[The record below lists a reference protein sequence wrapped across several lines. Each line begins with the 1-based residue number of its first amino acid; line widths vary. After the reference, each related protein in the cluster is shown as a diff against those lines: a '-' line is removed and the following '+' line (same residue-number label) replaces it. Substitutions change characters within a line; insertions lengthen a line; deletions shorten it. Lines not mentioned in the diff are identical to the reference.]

1 MNNIFGFDL
10 SKRSSP
16 SIVGEYFEIEDITK
30 KARTLR
36 IINTPGFNKN
46 SPDIKGMIKEMK
58 DAINKLEYTVL
69 YCLPLSPYSY
79 ISPADEATI
88 QNLSDVLGN
97 EIWKRCILLLTFS
110 DTVKADD
117 EQKKEI
123 FQDITRAFLEH
134 TRRLGSNLDGVK
146 SIFDYGSVTEQEKE
160 EFPGM
165 LLASPVA
172 QRREKVIDML
182 KGYISEDLNWTDTV
196 FFEMMKRTPNQ
207 SRHVFVSMK
216 YDFLTYNLLR
226 PVRPAVYTGVG
237 SVGSIIGGLTGL
249 FFSPPGITAGA
260 AAGAAVGLVAGAAA
274 GKAVMSGL
282 TAGAAAGAAAG
293 GGIGLALSISS
304 IVEKVREGKKRSRAA
319 ENIDSM

>member
-1 MNNIFGFDL
+1 MVLFLFFCLGISEKPTPLACIIIAGQTKSGKKTALNNIFGFDL

-30 KARTLR
+30 KATTLR

-88 QNLSDVLGN
+88 QNLSAVLGN

-196 FFEMMKRTPNQ
+196 FFRN
-207 SRHVFVSMK
+207 
-216 YDFLTYNLLR
+216 D
-226 PVRPAVYTGVG
+226 
-237 SVGSIIGGLTGL
+237 
-249 FFSPPGITAGA
+249 
-260 AAGAAVGLVAGAAA
+260 
-274 GKAVMSGL
+274 
-282 TAGAAAGAAAG
+282 
-293 GGIGLALSISS
+293 
-304 IVEKVREGKKRSRAA
+304 EKNSKSE
-319 ENIDSM
+319 